1 MPYTVSWTFSFPNQN
16 HTAFFPHCIAKPD
29 NYPGYDTI
37 ATKEPARTKPS
48 GAMSLGGGPQTPRKK
63 VHWCFESSARVGHN
77 AIMARAHDFKRA
89 LTRAIEPTGGPGVE
103 LATLEDAARRG
114 FV

>member
-1 MPYTVSWTFSFPNQN
+1 
-16 HTAFFPHCIAKPD
+16 
-29 NYPGYDTI
+29 
-37 ATKEPARTKPS
+37 
-48 GAMSLGGGPQTPRKK
+48 MSLGGGPQTPRKK

-103 LATLEDAARRG
+103 LATLEDAARTG